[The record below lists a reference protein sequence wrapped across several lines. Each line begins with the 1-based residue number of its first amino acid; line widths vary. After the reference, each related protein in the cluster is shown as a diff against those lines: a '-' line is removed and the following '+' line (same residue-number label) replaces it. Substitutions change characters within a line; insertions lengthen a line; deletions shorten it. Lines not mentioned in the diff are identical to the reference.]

1 MIAIANIYMLN
12 FCWSV
17 LYRDT
22 NGDSNVNNPIAG
34 KTNING
40 NNPKART
47 LDGKTSCTAN
57 AVGSR
62 KTGSQTTS
70 NNIAAVFIGL
80 LVLLLF
86 RDIASFQIVIERPS
100 KNKLA
105 VIGSNNV
112 LSGILKRS

>member
-1 MIAIANIYMLN
+1 MLD
-12 FCWSV
+12 FCLSV
-17 LYRDT
+17 LLREN
-22 NGDSNVNNPIAG
+22 NGDSNVTNPIAG

-47 LDGKTSCTAN
+47 LDGKISCTAK
-57 AVGSR
+57 AVGNR
-62 KTGSQTTS
+62 KTGSQTIS

-80 LVLLLF
+80 LILLLF
-86 RDIASFQIVIERPS
+86 RDIASFQMVIERPS